1 MALIKKPGLPVG
13 SDRHGTHVQQWFAHI
28 IWIRYQR
35 AQTAF
40 ALKSAG
46 QGVGLSS
53 AHGLPAHKLKPIS
66 ERCWKPSSD
75 NNVFSSSFPGM
86 FIFASCLQGRF
97 CFRLPAMFPFCSSSQ
112 ASATKGEPALVVLQE
127 LSGEDVPL

>member
-13 SDRHGTHVQQWFAHI
+13 SDTHGTHVQLWFDHI
-28 IWIRYQR
+28 VWIKYQR

-40 ALKSAG
+40 ALKPAG

-53 AHGLPAHKLKPIS
+53 AHGLPARKLKPIS
-66 ERCWKPSSD
+66 GKCWKPTSD

-86 FIFASCLQGRF
+86 FTFASFLQGRF
-97 CFRLPAMFPFCSSSQ
+97 CFRLPAVFPFCSSSQ
-112 ASATKGEPALVVLQE
+112 ASATQGEPALVILQE
-127 LSGEDVPL
+127 LSGEDVCV